1 MIVSKLRKII
11 DPIRTTL
18 SFFEKEDKIKLSI
31 IFILMFFSALIEM
44 VGIGSILPFI
54 TILSN
59 PESIHTNELLR
70 FLYQFLHFSSVSSFI
85 VFLGLAFVF
94 FILLSN
100 VSKALITYVAKKFTF
115 LRVHQ
120 FTVKLLTNY
129 LYAPYDFF
137 IAHNSSELL
146 RNIQKE
152 AYNIIVNVLT
162 PFMDIVSRGLIC
174 ILLII
179 LLIFV
184 NPIIAFLS
192 AILLIVSYSTVYI
205 LIRKTIENLGKE
217 RLFLEEK
224 GNKVL
229 LESLEGIKDIKI
241 VGKENY
247 YISLFSLFNK
257 RFALNY
263 SLHEVLIDLPKY
275 IIETLIFG
283 LMVLFATFYFLL
295 VKDFSTIL
303 QTFTLFALAG
313 YRLMP
318 SIQSVFRGIAS
329 LNYFTS
335 SVDTLKEHFRMPI
348 CLPASENEE
357 TKLRLRQEIRLNNIS
372 FRYATAGETLFQNIN
387 LTIPAHSTIGIAG
400 RTGSG
405 KSTLV
410 DIIIGLLQPQEGT
423 ILIDDTPLSENNMRS
438 WRRNIG
444 YVPQFIFLSDDTVR
458 HNIAFGF
465 SDTEIDN
472 GAVERA
478 AKMAHIHDFIIN
490 ELPQGYDTII
500 GERGV
505 RLSGGQRQRLGIA
518 RALYHEPEI
527 LIFDEATSALD
538 TITERTILEAIEE
551 LQRSKTIIII
561 AHRLTTIEKCDR
573 IYLLEKGR
581 ILAEGTYEELV
592 QNNYFKSYLQ
602 GTDSIKNQ
610 KNYFQL

>member
-1 MIVSKLRKII
+1 MIVSKLRKIV

-100 VSKALITYVAKKFTF
+100 VSKALITYVAKKFTL
-115 LRVHQ
+115 LRIHKLSVN
-120 FTVKLLTNY
+120 LLTKY
-129 LYAPYDFF
+129 LYAPYEFF
-137 IAHNSSELL
+137 VTHNSSELL

-152 AYNIIVNVLT
+152 VNNVVGNVLN
-162 PFMDIVSRGLIC
+162 PFMDIVSRGLISF
-174 ILLII
+174 LLII
-179 LLIFV
+179 LLVMV
-184 NPIIAFLS
+184 NPLIALITAVVIIG
-192 AILLIVSYSTVYI
+192 SYSVLYT
-205 LIRKTIENLGKE
+205 LIRKTIERLGRE
-217 RLFLEEK
+217 RLVVEGK
-224 GNKVL
+224 STKAL
-229 LESLEGIKDIKI
+229 LEAFGGIKDIQI
-241 VGKENY
+241 LGREY
-247 YISLFSLFNK
+247 HFIEDFSVPTK
-257 RFALNY
+257 QYALSYAINELL
-263 SLHEVLIDLPKY
+263 SDLPKY
-275 IIETLIFG
+275 ILETLIFG

-348 CLPASENEE
+348 YLPAPEKGE
-357 TKLRLRQEIRLNNIS
+357 TKLRLREGIRLIDIS
-372 FRYATAGETLFQNIN
+372 FRYATASEALFQNIN
-387 LTIPAHSTIGIAG
+387 MTIPAHSTIGIAG

-410 DIIIGLLQPQEGT
+410 DIIIGLLRPQEGT
-423 ILIDDTPLSENNMRS
+423 ILIDDTPLSENNIRS

-465 SDTEIDN
+465 SDTEINN

-478 AKMAHIHDFIIN
+478 AKMAHIHDFIMN
-490 ELPQGYDTII
+490 ELPQGYDTVI

-538 TITERTILEAIEE
+538 TITERAILEAIEE
-551 LQRSKTIIII
+551 LQHSKTIIII

-573 IYLLEKGR
+573 IYLLEQGK
-581 ILAEGTYEELV
+581 IVAEGNYTELLT
-592 QNNYFKSYLQ
+592 NRAFKKYIESTQ
-602 GTDSIKNQ
+602 HQETKQ
-610 KNYFQL
+610 

>member
-1 MIVSKLRKII
+1 MIVSKLRKIV
-11 DPIRTTL
+11 DPIHTTL

-70 FLYQFLHFSSVSSFI
+70 FLYQFLHFSAVSSFI

-100 VSKALITYVAKKFTF
+100 VSKALITYVAKKFTL
-115 LRVHQ
+115 LRIHKLS
-120 FTVKLLTNY
+120 VKLLTKY
-129 LYAPYDFF
+129 LYAPYEFF
-137 IAHNSSELL
+137 VTHNSSELL

-152 AYNIIVNVLT
+152 VNNIVGNVLN
-162 PFMDIVSRGLIC
+162 PFMDIISRGLISL
-174 ILLII
+174 LLIT
-179 LLIFV
+179 LLVMV
-184 NPIIAFLS
+184 NPLIALVTAVVIIG
-192 AILLIVSYSTVYI
+192 SYSILYT
-205 LIRKTIENLGKE
+205 LIRKTIERLGRE
-217 RLFLEEK
+217 RLVVEGK
-224 GNKVL
+224 STKAL
-229 LESLEGIKDIKI
+229 LEAFGGIKDIQI
-241 VGKENY
+241 LGREY
-247 YISLFSLFNK
+247 HFIEDFSVPTK
-257 RFALNY
+257 QYALSYAINELL
-263 SLHEVLIDLPKY
+263 SDLPKY
-275 IIETLIFG
+275 ILETLIFG

-318 SIQSVFRGIAS
+318 SIQSVFRSIAS

-348 CLPASENEE
+348 YLPAPEKGE
-357 TKLRLRQEIRLNNIS
+357 TKLRLRKEIRLTNIS
-372 FRYATAGETLFQNIN
+372 FRYATASEALFQNIN
-387 LTIPAHSTIGIAG
+387 MTIPAHSTIGIAG

-410 DIIIGLLQPQEGT
+410 DIIIGLLRPQEGT
-423 ILIDDTPLSENNMRS
+423 ILIDDTPLSENNIRS

-478 AKMAHIHDFIIN
+478 AKMAHIHDFIVN

-538 TITERTILEAIEE
+538 TITERAILEAIEE
-551 LQRSKTIIII
+551 LQHSKTIIII

-573 IYLLEKGR
+573 IYLLEQGK
-581 ILAEGTYEELV
+581 IVAEGNYTELLT
-592 QNNYFKSYLQ
+592 NRAFKKYIESTQ
-602 GTDSIKNQ
+602 HQETKQ
-610 KNYFQL
+610 

>member
-1 MIVSKLRKII
+1 MIVSKLRKIV
-11 DPIRTTL
+11 DPIHTTL

-70 FLYQFLHFSSVSSFI
+70 FLYQFLHFSAVSSFI

-100 VSKALITYVAKKFTF
+100 VSKALITYVAKKFIL
-115 LRVHQ
+115 LRIHKLS
-120 FTVKLLTNY
+120 VKLLTKY
-129 LYAPYDFF
+129 LYAPYEFF
-137 IAHNSSELL
+137 VTHNSSELL

-152 AYNIIVNVLT
+152 VNNIVGNVLN
-162 PFMDIVSRGLIC
+162 PFMDIISRGLISL
-174 ILLII
+174 LLIT
-179 LLIFV
+179 LLVMV
-184 NPIIAFLS
+184 NPLIALVTAVVIIG
-192 AILLIVSYSTVYI
+192 SYSILYT
-205 LIRKTIENLGKE
+205 LIRKTIERLGRE
-217 RLFLEEK
+217 RLVVEGK
-224 GNKVL
+224 STKAL
-229 LESLEGIKDIKI
+229 LEAFGGIKDIQI
-241 VGKENY
+241 LGREY
-247 YISLFSLFNK
+247 HFIEDFSVPTK
-257 RFALNY
+257 QYALSYAINELL
-263 SLHEVLIDLPKY
+263 SDLPKY
-275 IIETLIFG
+275 ILETLIFG

-318 SIQSVFRGIAS
+318 SIQSVFRSIAS

-357 TKLRLRQEIRLNNIS
+357 TKLRLRKEIRLTNIS
-372 FRYATAGETLFQNIN
+372 FRYATASEALFQNIN
-387 LTIPAHSTIGIAG
+387 MTIPAHSTIGIAG

-410 DIIIGLLQPQEGT
+410 DIIIGLLRPQEGT
-423 ILIDDTPLSENNMRS
+423 ILIDDTPLSENNIRS

-478 AKMAHIHDFIIN
+478 AKMAHIHDFIVN

-538 TITERTILEAIEE
+538 TITERAILEAIEE
-551 LQRSKTIIII
+551 LQHSKTIIII

-573 IYLLEKGR
+573 IYLLEQGK
-581 ILAEGTYEELV
+581 IVAEGNYTELLT
-592 QNNYFKSYLQ
+592 NRAFKKYIESTQ
-602 GTDSIKNQ
+602 HQETKQ
-610 KNYFQL
+610 